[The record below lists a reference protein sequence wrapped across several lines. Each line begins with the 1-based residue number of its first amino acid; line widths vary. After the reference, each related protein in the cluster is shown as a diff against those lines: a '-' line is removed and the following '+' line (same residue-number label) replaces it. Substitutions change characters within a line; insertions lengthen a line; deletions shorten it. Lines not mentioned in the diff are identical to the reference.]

1 MYLGTYSSL
10 SSFPQRELHSG
21 RERLTTIMR
30 SSCQHCRLKALW
42 AQACLSG
49 GPTRRKFAF
58 NPFLGVTLFRI
69 FQEKNRIKRRREKH
83 TRIAE
88 RERERDRERERWT
101 VGRGRGGKSKT
112 DMNRGAEGGR
122 EEERGGGRL
131 IRTEKLGR
139 QSYGKGGKREA
150 EKEMGMRRW
159 RWGRR
164 KEGSREI
171 STEKKEGTN
180 VARVLIGLYNN
191 NNVESDMGGNAER

>member
-69 FQEKNRIKRRREKH
+69 FQEKKNRIKRRREKH

-171 STEKKEGTN
+171 STEKKEGGQT
-180 VARVLIGLYNN
+180 
-191 NNVESDMGGNAER
+191 